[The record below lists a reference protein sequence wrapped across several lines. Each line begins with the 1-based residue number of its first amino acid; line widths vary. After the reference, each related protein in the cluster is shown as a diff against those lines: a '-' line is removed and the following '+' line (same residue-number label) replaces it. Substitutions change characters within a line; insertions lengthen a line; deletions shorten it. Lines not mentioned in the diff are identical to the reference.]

1 VTTGSAIDLARC
13 TAVFREWLH
22 MPDAGALHV
31 TLATVAANRAP
42 GDPVWTLLVGPPG
55 GGKTEILKTVSRLP
69 DVHLASTMTEAALLS
84 GTPKRD
90 QAPTA
95 TGGLLRE
102 IGDAGII
109 VLKDFGSVLSMHRDP
124 RAAVLAALREIYD
137 GSWTR
142 RLGTDGGKTLSWSGK
157 VGLIAGVTPAID
169 GHHAVMGSMGERFV
183 LFRLPPTDGDAQ
195 ARQALGHVGREG
207 TMRQALTTAAQ
218 RVLSS
223 VEPGLLTAAPDERT
237 QDRLISISTL
247 AVRCRSAVERDGYT
261 REVLNI
267 PEPEAPARLALVL
280 LRLWNGLLAIGV
292 DDREAW
298 SLVTK
303 CALDSMPA
311 VRRLVVEDLMRRSAP
326 TGLAEI
332 AERINYPPTT
342 TRRALEDLGAHGI
355 AARQAPGHGAPDS
368 WMASDWAR
376 SRWPSVPEKSAEASS
391 EHETP
396 GATVPF
402 SLPLRTDDDISGT
415 PPSDP
420 TLKRAPS
427 AGNVDRKDD
436 GVTRQT
442 GRYLPD
448 HDVQSPREATSPEAV
463 TPASTGT
470 TWIGGAG
477 AMGSVGGTASGPTM
491 SGGAAPVTS
500 VNVTV
505 APNSCPICGHGR
517 VEARPG
523 RFVCTYWPGHLSG
536 AVS

>member
-1 VTTGSAIDLARC
+1 
-13 TAVFREWLH
+13 

-42 GDPVWTLLVGPPG
+42 GDPVWLLLVGPPG
-55 GGKTEILKTVSRLP
+55 GGKTEILKTVSRLS
-69 DVHLASTMTEAALLS
+69 DVHLASTITEAALLS

-124 RAAVLAALREIYD
+124 RATTLAALREIYD

-183 LFRLPPTDGDAQ
+183 LFRLPPTNGDAQ
-195 ARQALGHVGREG
+195 ARQALGHVGREEA
-207 TMRQALTTAAQ
+207 MRQALTTASQ
-218 RVLSS
+218 RLLSS
-223 VEPGLLTAAPDERT
+223 VEPSLLTVAPDERT

-292 DDREAW
+292 GDREAW

-311 VRRLVVEDLMRRSAP
+311 IRRLVVEDLMRRSTA
-326 TGLAEI
+326 TLAEI

-342 TRRALEDLGAHGI
+342 TRRALEDLTAHGI
-355 AARQAPGHGAPDS
+355 AQRQAPGHGAADS
-368 WMASDWAR
+368 WVASEWAR
-376 SRWPSVPEKSAEASS
+376 GRWPCVPEKSEEARS
-391 EHETP
+391 EHETTS
-396 GATVPF
+396 ATGPF
-402 SLPLRTDDDISGT
+402 SLPLRIDDDKSGT

-427 AGNVDRKDD
+427 AGKVGREDD
-436 GVTRQT
+436 GVSRQT

-448 HDVQSPREATSPEAV
+448 HDVQSPREASSPEAV
-463 TPASTGT
+463 TPASTGP
-470 TWIGGAG
+470 TWIGGTG

-500 VNVTV
+500 VSVTV